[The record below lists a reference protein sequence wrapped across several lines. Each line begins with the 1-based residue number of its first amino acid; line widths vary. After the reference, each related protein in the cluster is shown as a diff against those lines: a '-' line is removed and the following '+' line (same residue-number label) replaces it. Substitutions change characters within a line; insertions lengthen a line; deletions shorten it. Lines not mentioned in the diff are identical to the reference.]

1 MVSKDM
7 ILLLVCAVAGVEALT
22 TVGDLPTLHHEVAG
36 TVLVVN
42 ETNLLIKN
50 FTYDGTAPDA
60 FFWIGT
66 EGSPGSGVEAS
77 DGATWDHTA
86 ILAHPFTG
94 QHYHYTDTDYPV
106 LGRAEEEDILLT
118 LPTRIQVSDIR
129 WISVW
134 CKAFKID
141 FGSLVFPENLLIE
154 SDVEDDSTDEIE
166 DDDENSDVSHYIP
179 ILSAYPLPQ
188 PYPTLL
194 YHTPFPT
201 LLHPTPRPYPM
212 LSYPSLPTLLHP
224 TPRLYYKLLFF
235 PPPPHPYVT
244 PYL

>member
-1 MVSKDM
+1 MCKQLVSCNTMVSKDM

-60 FFWIGT
+60 FFWVGT
-66 EGSPGSGVEAS
+66 EGSPGSGVEGP

-94 QHYHYTDTDYPV
+94 LHYLYTDTDYPV

-118 LPTRIQVSDIR
+118 LPTRIQVEDIM
-129 WISVW
+129 WILCGAKLSPLILGLWCFLRTYWLNLTLRMIVW
-134 CKAFKID
+134 MI
-141 FGSLVFPENLLIE
+141 
-154 SDVEDDSTDEIE
+154 
-166 DDDENSDVSHYIP
+166 
-179 ILSAYPLPQ
+179 
-188 PYPTLL
+188 
-194 YHTPFPT
+194 
-201 LLHPTPRPYPM
+201 
-212 LSYPSLPTLLHP
+212 
-224 TPRLYYKLLFF
+224 
-235 PPPPHPYVT
+235 
-244 PYL
+244 

>member
-1 MVSKDM
+1 MVGKDM
-7 ILLLVCAVAGVEALT
+7 ILLLVSAIAGVEALT

-60 FFWIGT
+60 FFWVGT
-66 EGSPGSGVEAS
+66 EGSPGSVVEGP

-106 LGRAEEEDILLT
+106 LGRAEGEDILLT
-118 LPTRIQVSDIR
+118 LPSRIQVSDIR

-179 ILSAYPLPQ
+179 ILSAYPLPP
-188 PYPTLL
+188 PYSA
-194 YHTPFPT
+194 
-201 LLHPTPRPYPM
+201 
-212 LSYPSLPTLLHP
+212 LSYPLYSTLCYS
-224 TPRLYYKLLFF
+224 T
-235 PPPPHPYVT
+235 PPPPIPIL
-244 PYL
+244 PQS